1 MSELTPDQLSII
13 DAPLTAKLFLRGPAG
28 TGKTL
33 AAVERMRFLLA
44 AGVPAA
50 EILILTP
57 QRTLQDPYLDVLH
70 SAEMTPG
77 GEATPATIG
86 GLAKRMVD
94 LFWPLAAE
102 AAGFAHPAQPPVFLT
117 LETAQYYMA
126 RIVRPHLEE
135 GYFESVTMDRN
146 RLYSQILDNLNK
158 AAASGF
164 PHTEIGERLTAAW
177 AGDLA
182 QRRVYADAQACANEF
197 RQYCLEHNLLD
208 FSLQLEIFA
217 HILWNDSAARDYLT
231 HNYRHLIYDNAEE
244 DIPVAHDILA
254 SWLPAFDS
262 ALIVF
267 DDGGGH
273 RRFLGADPESALGL
287 AALCDETVEL
297 RESFIVNQGLAYL
310 SEALIQVILA
320 SDSNAPL
327 EGQLGDELAVV
338 YARFQTT
345 DDENSHT
352 TERIPR
358 FYPEM
363 LDAVV
368 DEIQCLIEQGTPPSE
383 IVVLAPYLS
392 DALRFSLMNRLEARG
407 VPVRSHRPSRSLR
420 EEPASQ
426 CLLTLAALAHPGW
439 GIQPV
444 EFDIAYMF
452 VQSIDEMDLV
462 RAQLLT
468 KIVYRRQNFS
478 LGSFDQIVPEM
489 QERITY
495 LLGSRYTALRDWLD
509 AYRQEEP
516 QPLDHFL
523 RRLFGEL
530 LSQEGFGFHRNFDSA
545 KVAASLIESVQKF
558 RWAMGGEI
566 GKMGIGNMEI
576 GNMGIGNLKT
586 NLPTPNLPNLPTL
599 DLGKEYLAMLQDGVI
614 AAQYVASW
622 NTKADEA
629 VLLAPA
635 YTFLMINRPVDV
647 QFWLDAGS
655 SGWVERLFQP
665 LTHPY
670 VLSRHWPRERIW
682 TDADEVQANNE
693 TLARLLSGLLLRCR
707 SKIYLGLTEL
717 GESGYE
723 QRGALLRAFNR
734 VLTQNN
740 TAI

>member
-1 MSELTPDQLSII
+1 MLTPEQSSVIE
-13 DAPLTAKLFLRGPAG
+13 ARTNCKLFLRGPAG
-28 TGKTL
+28 TGKTT
-33 AAVERMRFLLA
+33 AAVERLKFLLQN
-44 AGVPAA
+44 GVPAGD
-50 EILILTP
+50 ILILTP

-70 SAEMTPG
+70 SPEMLPG

-102 AAGFAHPAQPPVFLT
+102 AAGFTHPDQPPVFLT

-135 GYFESVTMDRN
+135 GWFESVTMDRN

-158 AAASGF
+158 AASGGF
-164 PHTEIGERLTAAW
+164 AHSEIGEHLSAAW
-177 AGDLA
+177 GGDPA
-182 QRRVYADAQACANEF
+182 QLRVYADAQACASEF

-217 HILWNDSAARDYLT
+217 QVLWNDNAVRDYLT
-231 HNYRHLIYDNAEE
+231 RSYRHLIYDNPEE
-244 DIPVAHDILA
+244 DIPVAHDLLA
-254 SWLPAFDS
+254 EWLPAFDS
-262 ALIVF
+262 ALIIY
-267 DDGGGH
+267 DDGGGY

-287 AALCDETVEL
+287 AVLCDETITL
-297 RESFIVNQGLAYL
+297 HESFITNDGLAYL
-310 SEALIQVILA
+310 SAALTEVIMPSGA
-320 SDSNAPL
+320 DAPTGVL
-327 EGQLGDELAVV
+327 QGELAI
-338 YARFQTT
+338 A
-345 DDENSHT
+345 SA
-352 TERIPR
+352 R

-363 LDAVV
+363 LDAVSN
-368 DEIQCLIEQGTPPSE
+368 EIQLLVEEGTPPGE

-407 VPVRSHRPSRSLR
+407 IPVRSHRPSRSLR

-439 GIQPV
+439 NVHPTA
-444 EFDIAYMF
+444 FDFSYML
-452 VQSIDEMDLV
+452 VQSLDEMDLV

-468 KIVYRRQNFS
+468 KIVYRPRDLA
-478 LGSFDQIVPEM
+478 LGTFDQIVPEM

-495 LLGSRYTALRDWLD
+495 ALGGRYTVLREWLE
-509 AYRQEEP
+509 AYRHEAP

-523 RRLFGEL
+523 RRLFGEV
-530 LSQEGFGFHRNFDSA
+530 LSQPGFGFHRNFDSA

-558 RWAMGGEI
+558 RWAME
-566 GKMGIGNMEI
+566 
-576 GNMGIGNLKT
+576 T
-586 NLPTPNLPNLPTL
+586 PTGLE
-599 DLGKEYLAMLQDGVI
+599 DLLGLGQEYIAMLQDGVI
-614 AAQYVASW
+614 AAQYVAAW
-622 NTKADEA
+622 NVAPQDA

-635 YTFLMINRPVDV
+635 YTFLMSNRPVDV

-655 SGWVERLFQP
+655 GGWVERLFQP

-670 VLSRHWPRERIW
+670 VLSRHWPRARVW
-682 TDADEVQANNE
+682 TDADEVEANNA
-693 TLARLLSGLLLRCR
+693 TLARLLNGLLLRCR
-707 SKIYLGLTEL
+707 VKIYLGLTEL

-734 VLTQNN
+734 VLTKGRE
-740 TAI
+740 